1 MTAERKIFI
10 SAAIYAILGLVAGLF
25 GRTYTHSMGMED
37 SNHLSVLHTHI
48 LTLGFF
54 FFLITLALEKLYTL
68 SSQKSKVLKISQ
80 LCKNKKHFFRYSV
93 YVWLRLQVTNFLGY
107 Y

>member
-54 FFLITLALEKLYTL
+54 FLTTLALEKLYTL
-68 SSQKSKVLKISQ
+68 SSQKKLFSA
-80 LCKNKKHFFRYSV
+80 FF
-93 YVWLRLQVTNFLGY
+93 
-107 Y
+107 

>member
-1 MTAERKIFI
+1 MIILLSLSIITFDRNIVMTAERKIFI

-68 SSQKSKVLKISQ
+68 SSQKKLFSAFFGYTHLVL
-80 LCKNKKHFFRYSV
+80 R
-93 YVWLRLQVTNFLGY
+93 
-107 Y
+107 

>member
-48 LTLGFF
+48 LALGFF
-54 FFLITLALEKLYTL
+54 FFLITLALEELYTL
-68 SSQKSKVLKISQ
+68 SSQKKLFSA
-80 LCKNKKHFFRYSV
+80 FFGLLTWSCDDRCIYVCYRYHSGK
-93 YVWLRLQVTNFLGY
+93 WRRGK
-107 Y
+107 

>member
-25 GRTYTHSMGMED
+25 GRTYTHGMGMED

-68 SSQKSKVLKISQ
+68 SSQKSKVLKICQ
-80 LCKNKKHFFRYSV
+80 QCKNKK
-93 YVWLRLQVTNFLGY
+93 LFLSL
-107 Y
+107 